1 MVINGDLCWSPTSP
15 EGAQTRQRA
24 LTVTTVRASFDIYQ
38 SSVPFLSSTI
48 QSRLVWAHLTL
59 AK

>member
-1 MVINGDLCWSPTSP
+1 M
-15 EGAQTRQRA
+15 RA
-24 LTVTTVRASFDIYQ
+24 IRTNVKRAEVVCPMEDMAPFQEVFAFEASFDIDQ

-48 QSRLVWAHLTL
+48 QSRLVWAHLTP